1 MSYVSSLLGRFAP
14 ETAGDETR
22 AGAET
27 FASLVA
33 NAPAIIWSADAEG
46 ETEFVSERWRDV
58 TGTAP
63 LGAWVE
69 AIHEDDID
77 ELIANW
83 RESVASGEPFENEH
97 RIRMRDGSWRRFLA
111 RARAVRDAGGAITHW
126 VGALTDIEDL
136 VRDREAADAQGAEL
150 AKLVE
155 ARTVDLEVAERRV
168 ASEVEGRASERRAR
182 RDDDALYAAYLDN
195 TTDGA
200 FVVSCAPGRP
210 VLVETVNRAM
220 ERALGISRVVM
231 RDRRISDILPRET
244 AERLEAAIEACAA
257 SGEPARYEQITEL
270 DGDERVFEVALAP
283 VATSD
288 GRSVRVVGSARD
300 LTERRKAEQQLRQAQ
315 KMEAIGQLTGGVA
328 HDFNNLLQVVKGNLE
343 LLANELQGVMTPA
356 IERRLKDAT
365 AGADRGA
372 KLTRQLLAFSR
383 RQPLAPR
390 PTDVGALVTS
400 MADMLDRTLGETV
413 EVEISRDAGGWTA
426 LVDPAQLENA
436 VLNLAI
442 NGRDAMPDGGRL
454 AIAVRHLPVSATGE
468 ELIEIAVTDSGTGMS
483 EGVLSRVFEPFFST
497 KPEGRGT
504 GLGLPQVQGFIE
516 QSHGAIAIESTPGR
530 GTTVRLSLP
539 RSAAEAVVETDIDA
553 GDAPRGAGERI
564 LLLEDDEAVR
574 NSVADLLTALGYSV
588 EAAATTR
595 EAVLLVEKGRAYD
608 LLLSDVVMPG
618 LPSPPDF
625 ARLARAGQPRLKVLF
640 MSGYAENVIVHQGRV
655 DADVHLI
662 QKPYRSDQLARKLR
676 QLLGEL
682 EGGAVADQ
690 QAKSLSIL
698 LVEDEPLIA
707 MSLVDLLQSFG
718 HRVTEARTGAKA
730 QIAISSGAAFD
741 MLLTDLGLP
750 DIDGQTLAEWARRER
765 PGLPVL
771 FSTGRD
777 DFEAP
782 PALTEGGPTAVIV
795 KPFDAESLRRT
806 IEDCG

>member
-1 MSYVSSLLGRFAP
+1 MSYVTSRLLGRFSP
-14 ETAGDETR
+14 ETASGVARPDL
-22 AGAET
+22 GVLIAE
-27 FASLVA
+27 
-33 NAPAIIWSADAEG
+33 APAILWAAGPDG

-63 LGAWVE
+63 LGDWVE
-69 AIHEDDID
+69 AIHAEDID
-77 ELIANW
+77 ELVRHW
-83 RESVASGEPFENEH
+83 RESVESGQPYENEH
-97 RIRMRDGSWRRFLA
+97 RIRVRDGSWRRFLA
-111 RARAVRDAGGAITHW
+111 RARPVRDSSGAITRW
-126 VGALTDIEDL
+126 VGSLTDIEDL
-136 VRDREAADAQGAEL
+136 VRDREAADAHGEQL
-150 AKLVE
+150 ARLVE
-155 ARTVDLEVAERRV
+155 AQNLNLAVAERRF
-168 ASEVEGRASERRAR
+168 ASEVEGRASDRRAR

-195 TTDGA
+195 TTDGV
-200 FVVSCAPGRP
+200 FVVSCTPGQP
-210 VLVETVNRAM
+210 ILVETVNRTM
-220 ERALGISRVVM
+220 ERALGISRLVM
-231 RDRRISDILPRET
+231 RSRRISDILPRET
-244 AERLEAAIEACAA
+244 SERLEGAIEACAM
-257 SGEPARYEQITEL
+257 SGEPARYEQVTEF
-270 DGDERVFEVALAP
+270 DGEERVYEVALAP
-283 VATSD
+283 VSSSD
-288 GRSVRVVGSARD
+288 GRTVRVVGSARD
-300 LTERRKAEQQLRQAQ
+300 LTERRKSEQQLRQAQ
-315 KMEAIGQLTGGVA
+315 KMEAVGQLTGGVA

-343 LLANELQGVMTPA
+343 LLASELAGVMTPS
-356 IERRLKDAT
+356 IERRLRDAT

-390 PTDVGALVTS
+390 PTDVGALIVS

-454 AIAVRHLPVSATGE
+454 EIAVRNLPASFAGAE
-468 ELIEIAVTDSGTGMS
+468 RIEIAVTDAGVGMS
-483 EGVLSRVFEPFFST
+483 DGVLARVFEPFFST

-516 QSHGAIAIESTPGR
+516 QSHGDIEIQSAPGR

-539 RSAAEAVVETDIDA
+539 RSTAEAVVEQDGE
-553 GDAPRGAGERI
+553 GDAAETPRGAGERI

-574 NSVADLLTALGYSV
+574 SSVADLLSALGYVV
-588 EAAATTR
+588 EPAATTR
-595 EAVLLVEKGRAYD
+595 DAALLLERGRTYD

-625 ARLARAGQPRLKVLF
+625 ARLARAGQPALKVLF

-662 QKPYRSDQLARKLR
+662 QKPYRGDQLARKVR
-676 QLLGEL
+676 HLLGEAKPAAA
-682 EGGAVADQ
+682 AVEARPLD
-690 QAKSLSIL
+690 IL

-707 MSLVDLLQSFG
+707 MSLIELLQSFG
-718 HRVTEARTGAKA
+718 HKVTDAKNGAKA
-730 QIAISSGAAFD
+730 KEAISSGAGFD
-741 MLLTDLGLP
+741 LLLTDLGLP
-750 DIDGQTLAEWARRER
+750 DIDGQALAEWARGER

-782 PALTEGGPTAVIV
+782 PGLIEGGPTAVIV
-795 KPFDAESLRRT
+795 KPFDAESLRAAIAT
-806 IEDCG
+806 CA